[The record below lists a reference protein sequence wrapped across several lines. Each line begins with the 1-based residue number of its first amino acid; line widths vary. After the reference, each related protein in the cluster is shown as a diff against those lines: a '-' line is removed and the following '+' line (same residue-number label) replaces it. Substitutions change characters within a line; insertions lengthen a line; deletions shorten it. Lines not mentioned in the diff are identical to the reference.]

1 MTGKYPPGPRDAVF
15 GMTYL
20 HRLRSAPLAFVTEVA
35 RVMEYAA
42 AHDLYRDDVETVQV
56 SSAL

>member
-1 MTGKYPPGPRDAVF
+1 MGF
-15 GMTYL
+15 YL
-20 HRLRSAPLAFVTEVA
+20 LRRAGYGDEFVTEVA

-56 SSAL
+56 SAAL